1 MIENQFLKKYHYLM
15 PKVIDYPL
23 YSFSDC
29 FSLASSL
36 EKNKGSMPISDFA
49 ILLGRKKSGPFLS
62 WIGACVK
69 YGLLDNKNGVISNKE
84 LFRDIYYSHLEESKS
99 KFIQSSILSIP
110 LFDKL
115 IKEIAPSDFSF
126 LDKLLITKYQIPP
139 KDSKKLKSVV
149 VENYQ
154 YFSSFIQP
162 LPLFRE
168 SSSEP
173 SSERSF
179 ENNFSEKKQFSVSI
193 LGESFNVSF
202 KVSGED
208 DFLILDAII
217 KKMEKIINS

>member
-1 MIENQFLKKYHYLM
+1 M
-15 PKVIDYPL
+15 PKVIEYPL

-36 EKNKGSMPISDFA
+36 EKNKGSMAISDFA
-49 ILLGRKKSGPFLS
+49 SLLGRKKSGPFLS
-62 WIGACVK
+62 WIGSCVK
-69 YGLLDNKNGVISNKE
+69 YGLIDNKNGMISNKD
-84 LFRDIYYSHLEESKS
+84 LFRDIYYSHSEEYKAESIKKS
-99 KFIQSSILSIP
+99 ISSIP
-110 LFDKL
+110 LFDKI
-115 IKEIAPSDFSF
+115 IKEINQSDFSF
-126 LDKLLITKYQIPP
+126 LDKLLITKYQVPP

-149 VENYQ
+149 VDNYR
-154 YFSSFIQP
+154 YFPSFIQP
-162 LPLFRE
+162 LPLFKE

-173 SSERSF
+173 SSECSF

-202 KVSGED
+202 KVSGEE